1 MFLAGIG
8 LGLVVGVG
16 FGWIL
21 RAGEPARDPERASP
35 PAAAAPPPA
44 AVESGHRERSA
55 PTPDAARPSRPAVGD
70 LSREL
75 ILGRLRESLT
85 HLGAEAPYS
94 GGGSIE
100 GDAHWLRQ
108 RARRGQV
115 PADLVAGLL
124 AHGHPVARRA
134 GASLAHLVEPPPLSR
149 LLEIAR
155 ADPDVWARRAAIEA
169 LGRLGR
175 EHAAG
180 RDVVLALAADR
191 DPMIRAAAIRALRLL
206 ARTDATAA
214 RALLG
219 AVRDPDPGVRA
230 WAIEN
235 LAAVGP
241 AASDTAV
248 ELLLEGDLTLPLKE
262 KLAGLILESGRLLEV
277 LDGTE
282 DEELVTVVLLHLA
295 QAPEEYG
302 GAIRSLAP
310 RLEGLRAS
318 FRPDEE
324 HERDLF
330 FELARSAGR
339 VDLVEKVVLDL
350 DEPWRQ
356 RLAAMDS
363 LIYGTK
369 PVPLLIDLVG
379 KLLDDPRD
387 SPSKRKEIV
396 RKLWPFVHEGSP
408 HRDRA
413 RRIAEKAARSDPNVW
428 VREEARA
435 VAGLE

>member
-1 MFLAGIG
+1 MRVFLAGIG
-8 LGLVVGVG
+8 LGLVVGAG
-16 FGWIL
+16 LGWIL
-21 RAGEPARDPERASP
+21 RAGEPARDPEPPSPRAAVA
-35 PAAAAPPPA
+35 PAPA
-44 AVESGHRERSA
+44 AVESGHRERPA
-55 PTPDAARPSRPAVGD
+55 PTPDAARSPRPAVGE

-75 ILGRLRESLT
+75 VLCRLRESLT

-94 GGGSIE
+94 GGGDIE
-100 GDAHWLRQ
+100 GEAQWLRQ
-108 RARRGQV
+108 HARHGEV

-124 AHGHPVARRA
+124 AHGHPIARRA
-134 GASLAHLVEPPPLSR
+134 GAGLAHLVEPPPLSR

-206 ARTDATAA
+206 ARTDATAS

-241 AASDTAV
+241 AAADTAV

-262 KLAGLILESGRLLEV
+262 KLAGLIIASGRLLEV

-282 DEELVTVVLLHLA
+282 DEELVTVVLLDLA
-295 QAPEEYG
+295 RDSEENGPELR
-302 GAIRSLAP
+302 AIAP
-310 RLEGLRAS
+310 RLDALRARFRTQETHELES
-318 FRPDEE
+318 FY
-324 HERDLF
+324 
-330 FELARSAGR
+330 ELAMAAGR
-339 VDLVEKVVLDL
+339 ADLVEKVVLDRA
-350 DEPWRQ
+350 EPWRQ
-356 RLAAMDS
+356 RLAALDS
-363 LIYGTK
+363 LTYE
-369 PVPLLIDLVG
+369 PNPLLIDLVG
-379 KLLDDPRD
+379 KLLGDPRG

-396 RKLWPFVHEGSP
+396 RKLWPFVHDGSP

-413 RRIAEKAARSDPNVW
+413 RRIAEKAARTDPNIW